1 VWERA
6 MKLAR
11 RKFLRLAVGSVALP
25 AVSRVARAQTYPTRP
40 ITMIVPNG
48 AGGAND
54 SLARIVAERMRNSL
68 GQPII
73 IENVSG
79 ADGTLGTARA
89 VRAKPDGYT
98 LSFGSVSTH
107 SLNAA
112 FYSLSYDLIN
122 DFVPVAALA
131 ATPVILY
138 SRKDM
143 QANDLSE
150 LIIWLKA
157 NPGKSAAITTAAIH
171 LITAFFARETGTQ
184 FTLIPYR
191 AGPTAAQDLLTG
203 QIDLWFNPPNFLSL
217 VRSGALKGYAVT
229 SDVRLDVAPEIP
241 TFAEAGLPALSFAGW
256 YGLFVPKGTPKNIVA
271 NLNSAAIDTL
281 ADPSARS
288 HIIDLGMV
296 VFRRDQQT
304 PDALAAMQ
312 KVDAE
317 KWRPLVR
324 AFGIKGE

>member
-1 VWERA
+1 
-6 MKLAR
+6 MKPAR
-11 RKFLRLAVGSVALP
+11 RKFLHMAAGFAALP

-48 AGGAND
+48 AGGAFD
-54 SLARIVAERMRNSL
+54 SLARIVAERMKSSL

-107 SLNAA
+107 LLNAA

-143 QANDLSE
+143 QAKDLSE

-203 QIDLWFNPPNFLSL
+203 QIDLWFNPPNFLPL

-271 NLNSAAIDTL
+271 NLNSAAIDAL

-288 HIIDLGMV
+288 RIIDLGMV

-304 PDALAAMQ
+304 PDALAAMR